1 MGYSIIPNQS
11 NSCVVPRGFSNKRD
25 YSLLDNAMMRYYQ
38 ENGYS
43 CSCCGGCMPWP
54 PCPPNPPCPP
64 YPPHPPCPP
73 YPPCPPNPPYPG
85 QCCCRGPRGPQG
97 PQGPMGPQG
106 QAGPQGPMGPQGPIG
121 ATGPEGPQ
129 GPAGPTGAT
138 GPIGPVGPEGPQGP
152 VGATGAT
159 GATGPEGPQG
169 PAGPAGA
176 IGPEGPQ
183 GPAGPAGA
191 IGPEGPQGPAG
202 PAGATGPEGPQG
214 PAGPA
219 GATGPE
225 GPQGPVG
232 PEGPQGPPGVAVT
245 ENSMNAQ
252 NATGDTILVALG
264 GTSISLPDNQ
274 NLDDFTVNGTN
285 TVFTVP
291 ETGTYLIT
299 YQINVTV
306 ALLISS
312 RVLRNGTAI
321 PGSVFTPIASVT
333 GYTATT
339 ITTLN
344 AGDQLELQLFGLIGT
359 AILQTGA
366 GATMTVVR
374 LA

>member
-152 VGATGAT
+152 AGAT

-169 PAGPAGA
+169 P

-183 GPAGPAGA
+183 GP
-191 IGPEGPQGPAG
+191 I
-202 PAGATGPEGPQG
+202 
-214 PAGPA
+214 
-219 GATGPE
+219 
-225 GPQGPVG
+225 G

-264 GTSISLPDNQ
+264 GTTISLPDNQ

-321 PGSVFTPIASVT
+321 PGSVFSPIASVT

-344 AGDQLELQLFGLIGT
+344 AGDQLELQLFGLVGT